1 MTSMMPPAANADPR
15 QAETGH
21 AETGHAEMGHAE
33 PGHAEPGHAEM
44 GHAEMG
50 HASGVRIYY
59 LHPLLAGPPGGWPR
73 QFARIAALGF
83 THVLVAPPF
92 QPDASGGVF
101 ATVDHST
108 LHPALGGGDAAA
120 ALAAVARAA
129 RECGLRLLLDLLI
142 GRPATDAS
150 ASMTTPPDPRWPPD
164 AGGRAPNWA
173 PDWVSLLATWRDA
186 GIAGYR
192 CDAPQRTPPDLWRRL
207 IAADRRAGG
216 DSLFLAWSLGCS
228 EAEAASLA
236 GCGFDLA
243 ASASWAWN
251 VRDGWLADDTRRA
264 ALVGTPLAMPELPFG
279 ARVTGPAAGRALT
292 LAASFS
298 PAWLMPMGFEFGAI
312 APLDPVRDGPAQWAS
327 LLESPP
333 ENRGAA
339 VEEANALHASLA
351 AAPTA
356 RVVSAAGQ
364 PVAMLLRD
372 GDGGAVILANADNA
386 APAQIAGSRILS
398 RADGLHLVG
407 DMTPDATL
415 ALAPAAARVLPLHP
429 LPPIAPA
436 AGAISATAAE
446 PGADAGRI
454 AIEAI
459 TPLVEDGG
467 LPVKRRVGE
476 MVTVD
481 ADIVTDGHS
490 MLAAAVQWRPAGGAS
505 CEEVRMTPLGNDRYR
520 AAFPLGRLGSFQFTV
535 IAWEDRYA
543 AFRDELTKKH
553 EAGLDVTLELEEG
566 RLLLAEI
573 AAEADQPGLADIAER
588 LVQAD
593 SETRRALLLSADV
606 ERAVRATDPRPFL
619 ARSPEIRVD
628 AERRAASFA
637 SWYEL
642 FPRSQSGDAT
652 RHGTFDD
659 VIARLPAIA
668 AMGFDVLYFPPIHPI
683 GRTHR
688 KGRNNALQAGPD
700 DPGSPYAIGSAEGG
714 HDALHPELGTISD
727 FRRLVRA
734 AAGHGLEIA
743 LDFAIQ
749 CSPDHPWLREHP
761 EWFDWRP
768 DGTIRYAENPPKKY
782 EDIVNVDFY
791 AEGARP
797 GLWLALRDVVR
808 FWALEG
814 VRIFRVD
821 NPHTKP
827 FPFWQWLIDD
837 IRGEFPD
844 TMFLAEAFT
853 RPKVMYRLAK
863 VGFSQSYS
871 YFTWRNTA
879 AEFRAY
885 LTELNTPPQS
895 EFFRPNFFVNTP
907 DINPVFLHE
916 SGRPGFLLRAA
927 LATTLSGLW
936 GLYSG
941 FELCEAR
948 ALPGREEYLDS
959 EKYQIRAWDW
969 DRPGNIVAEITRL
982 NMIRRANPALQSH
995 LGVIFLDCDNDHI
1008 LCFMKQSPDG
1018 DNMVITAI
1026 CMDPHHAQSGVLR
1039 LVPAIW
1045 RFAGGPVLRLESL
1058 MSGESLDWHG
1068 DDQTI
1073 RLDPAAL
1080 PFAIWRV
1087 RAPLES

>member
-1 MTSMMPPAANADPR
+1 MMRPEAKTVPG
-15 QAETGH
+15 QA
-21 AETGHAEMGHAE
+21 
-33 PGHAEPGHAEM
+33 
-44 GHAEMG
+44 
-50 HASGVRIYY
+50 ASGGMGGARIYY
-59 LHPLLAGPPGGWPR
+59 LHPLLAGPPGGWGP

-83 THVLVAPPF
+83 THVLLAPPF
-92 QPDASGGVF
+92 QPDASGLVF
-101 ATVDHST
+101 ATADFAT
-108 LHPALGGGDAAA
+108 LHPALGGGDATA
-120 ALAAVARAA
+120 ALAAAVIAA
-129 RECGLRLLLDLLI
+129 EQAGLRLLLDLVV
-142 GRPATDAS
+142 RPRAADVAGTA
-150 ASMTTPPDPRWPPD
+150 PPDPRWSPQAGGPPD
-164 AGGRAPNWA
+164 WDA
-173 PDWVSLLATWRDA
+173 LLATWRDA

-192 CDAPQRTPPDLWRRL
+192 CDAPQRAPAEFWRRL
-207 IAADRRAGG
+207 IAADRRAGAT
-216 DSLFLAWSLGCS
+216 SLFLAWSLGCG
-228 EAEAASLA
+228 EAEAEALS

-251 VRDGWLADDTRRA
+251 FRDGWLAEDTRRA
-264 ALVGTPLAMPELPFG
+264 GLVGTPLAMPELPFG
-279 ARVTGPAAGRALT
+279 ARLAGPAAARALT
-292 LAASFS
+292 LAATFS
-298 PAWLMPMGFEFGAI
+298 PAWLMPMGFEFGAG
-312 APLDPVRDGPAQWAS
+312 APLDPVRDGASDWAA
-327 LLESPP
+327 LTASPP
-333 ENRGAA
+333 EDRTAW

-356 RVVSAAGQ
+356 RIVSAVGQ
-364 PVAMLLRD
+364 PMAMLLRD
-372 GDGGAVILANADNA
+372 GDGGAVILANADDA
-386 APAQIAGSRILS
+386 APALVPGSRILL
-398 RADGLHLVG
+398 RADGRHAVG
-407 DMTPDATL
+407 DVTPDATL
-415 ALAPAAARVLPLHP
+415 TLAPAATRVLKLRP
-429 LPPIAPA
+429 LPPMVPANDAGSAPRV
-436 AGAISATAAE
+436 
-446 PGADAGRI
+446 GADAGRI

-459 TPLVEDGG
+459 TPLVENGR

-476 MVTVD
+476 MVTVA

-490 MLAAAVQWRPAGGAS
+490 MLSAAVQWRAVGAAAWQ
-505 CEEVRMTPLGNDRYR
+505 EVRMTPLGNDRYQ
-520 AAFPLGRLGSFQFTV
+520 AAFPLGHLGSFEFSV
-535 IAWEDRYA
+535 IAWEDRFA

-553 EAGLDVTLELEEG
+553 QAGLDVTLELEEG
-566 RLLLAEI
+566 RLLVAEI
-573 AAEADQPGLADIAER
+573 AAEADQPALADLALRLAEADAEKRRIA
-588 LVQAD
+588 
-593 SETRRALLLSADV
+593 LLSADV
-606 ERAVRATDPRPFL
+606 ERAMRAADPRPFL
-619 ARSPEIRVD
+619 QRSPDIRVD
-628 AERRAASFA
+628 AERRCASFA

-642 FPRSQSGDAT
+642 FPRSQSGDAN

-700 DPGSPYAIGSAEGG
+700 DPGSPYAIGADEGG
-714 HDALHPELGTISD
+714 HDAVHPELGTIED
-727 FRRLVRA
+727 FRRLVNA
-734 AAGHGLEIA
+734 AAARGLEIA

-768 DGTIRYAENPPKKY
+768 DGSIRYAENPPKKY

-791 AEGARP
+791 AAGARP
-797 GLWLALRDVVR
+797 SLWLALRDIVR
-808 FWALEG
+808 FWACEG

-827 FPFWQWLIDD
+827 FPFWEWLIAD

-871 YFTWRNTA
+871 YFTWRNSA
-879 AEFRAY
+879 AEFREY

-895 EFFRPNFFVNTP
+895 DFFRPNFFVNTP
-907 DINPVFLHE
+907 DINPIFLHD

-936 GLYSG
+936 GVYSG

-969 DRPGNIVAEITRL
+969 AQPGNIVAEITRL

-995 LGVIFLDCDNDHI
+995 LGVVFLDCDNDQI
-1008 LCFMKQSPDG
+1008 LCFMKQSADG

-1026 CMDPHHAQSGVLR
+1026 CMDPHNVQSGTLR

-1045 RFAGGPVLRLESL
+1045 RFADRPSLRLESL
-1058 MSGESLDWHG
+1058 MSGERLEWFG
-1068 DDQTI
+1068 DDQPI

-1087 RAPLES
+1087 RAPLED